1 MTMKYQVRREAN
13 SPGSFEAIGEF
24 GFEELKSL
32 NLAGVVK
39 DTDLFSVEGK
49 TEWARVGS
57 LFPKA
62 RPTEGREQ
70 SGDGSIETRGRDSA
84 RNNKLIGGLL
94 LGCGL
99 PLLLGNELLGAVVA
113 GVGLTLFVYGRFQE

>member
-1 MTMKYQVRREAN
+1 MKYQVRREAN
-13 SPGSFEAIGEF
+13 SPRAFEVIGEF
-24 GFEELKSL
+24 GYEELKSL

-39 DTDLFSVEGK
+39 DSDLFSVEGG

-62 RPTEGREQ
+62 RPSASREQ
-70 SGDGSIETRGRDSA
+70 AGDGSIETRGRDSA
-84 RNNKLIGGLL
+84 RNLKMGGGILLGVGFLLIGI
-94 LGCGL
+94 
-99 PLLLGNELLGAVVA
+99 PLLGAVVA

>member
-1 MTMKYQVRREAN
+1 MKYQVRRGAN
-13 SPGSFEAIGEF
+13 SPGPFVAIGEF

-84 RNNKLIGGLL
+84 RNLKMVGGLMACAGPFL
-94 LGCGL
+94 CLIIAPG
-99 PLLLGNELLGAVVA
+99 LGAVVFI
-113 GVGLTLFVYGRFQE
+113 VGLLVFIYGRFQE